1 MRYTDFTDWTESHGF
16 FKFSKHKVAQKVHKE
31 KRNFA
36 FVRISFAAFVSFV
49 FKRFYPRNP

>member
-1 MRYTDFTDWTESHGF
+1 MRCTDWTESHGF